1 MLLFRSHSEHTTV
14 LQVRYAN
21 TPTSHA
27 TVQSIHRK
35 LRLPSYFR
43 NELADYSLIA
53 NLSCK
58 FNDDA
63 TFVIGNRS
71 SLNFRLHKPICGVI
85 FRRLL
90 QKVGFCVLPIY
101 EFRTSSDVAIFNNQE
116 DPESM
121 MMVCKANVEHVASEI
136 SSFSCLVIAD
146 QRLDVLAT
154 AMSAEQET
162 SNTIN
167 SLHVKFSPD
176 NTNEPIEYSN
186 YYAPLQNNEVIPNDY
201 PTRTSFRIDN
211 PYGIHPPHEIID
223 QSSSRDSE
231 KVVEVSP
238 NERYV
243 RLNTLLGKG
252 AYKVVYKAIDRDEG
266 YEVAWNT
273 MQAMSN
279 PNNKDL
285 EHEIQILKSVRHP
298 NIIAFH
304 DAWYGDNE
312 FVFVTE
318 LMTSGTLREYIRKL
332 VPLPNLKIIKRW
344 SRQILKGLAYLHGHN
359 PPIIHRDIKCD
370 NIFINGA
377 HGEVKIGDMGTAEM
391 KLGKK
396 YTLIGTPEFMAPE
409 MYEEQGYSEKV
420 DIYAFGMCLL
430 EMATGEY
437 PYGECK
443 NAAQIYKKV
452 SAGVKPAC
460 LSKVVNPEVLS
471 VIENCLS
478 NEDERMSAQEIL
490 EHSFLAVEPDVV
502 LLAADPDNVHLTLQ
516 VVFKG
521 MDKLSVKFD
530 FNVET
535 DTAEEVVREMIEE
548 QVLPERYQQHITK
561 EINRILRDIDKPSE
575 SEQAEQVRRSVWRRE
590 SDIRN
595 ELERTRAELNQANE
609 RVLEIEQKYETYE
622 SRVLAAENKYREAL
636 RTLKE
641 LEELK
646 LPAIAE
652 VDNKPPNEIMNS
664 LSINSPSTAVS
675 QSLDE
680 REREKL
686 VNHILDEYSDD
697 TDISVF
703 VTDCALASHRGA
715 DKAQEWAKKL
725 QNQDIMT
732 VGDLRDLHD
741 EDWAGIGL
749 TVFALRALKNM
760 LKGKRLAASSPSPQ
774 QQTPASPPQV
784 IQSPPS

>member
-1 MLLFRSHSEHTTV
+1 M
-14 LQVRYAN
+14 
-21 TPTSHA
+21 
-27 TVQSIHRK
+27 
-35 LRLPSYFR
+35 
-43 NELADYSLIA
+43 
-53 NLSCK
+53 
-58 FNDDA
+58 
-63 TFVIGNRS
+63 S
-71 SLNFRLHKPICGVI
+71 S
-85 FRRLL
+85 
-90 QKVGFCVLPIY
+90 
-101 EFRTSSDVAIFNNQE
+101 
-116 DPESM
+116 
-121 MMVCKANVEHVASEI
+121 
-136 SSFSCLVIAD
+136 
-146 QRLDVLAT
+146 
-154 AMSAEQET
+154 EQEN
-162 SNTIN
+162 SNTTN
-167 SLHVKFSPD
+167 NLHVKFSTE

-211 PYGIHPPHEIID
+211 PYGIHPPNEIID

-231 KVVEVSP
+231 KVVEISP

-252 AYKVVYKAIDRDEG
+252 AYKVVYKAIDREEG

-312 FVFVTE
+312 FVFITE

-460 LSKVVNPEVLS
+460 LSKVQNPEVLS

-478 NEDERMSAQEIL
+478 NEDQRMSAQEIL

-595 ELERTRAELNQANE
+595 ELDRTRAELTQANDK
-609 RVLEIEQKYETYE
+609 VLEIEQKCDSIE
-622 SRVLAAENKYREAL
+622 SRARAAENKYREAI

-641 LEELK
+641 LEESRMSQIETDTK
-646 LPAIAE
+646 LDSLAH
-652 VDNKPPNEIMNS
+652 
-664 LSINSPSTAVS
+664 LSIQSNSTTQQAIIE
-675 QSLDE
+675 D

-725 QNQDIMT
+725 KNQDIMT

-760 LKGKRLAASSPSPQ
+760 LKGKRLAASSQLSQSQHTPQIPS
-774 QQTPASPPQV
+774 SPPQA
-784 IQSPPS
+784 IHSPPS

>member
-1 MLLFRSHSEHTTV
+1 MSDS
-14 LQVRYAN
+14 QQN
-21 TPTSHA
+21 ISPTSTA
-27 TVQSIHRK
+27 TQESSNDEDPGG
-35 LRLPSYFR
+35 LTGNYPSSYNPDGQR
-43 NELADYSLIA
+43 IPAS
-53 NLSCK
+53 
-58 FNDDA
+58 
-63 TFVIGNRS
+63 
-71 SLNFRLHKPICGVI
+71 
-85 FRRLL
+85 
-90 QKVGFCVLPIY
+90 
-101 EFRTSSDVAIFNNQE
+101 SSDTAIT
-116 DPESM
+116 P
-121 MMVCKANVEHVASEI
+121 ANENPDYEKSVSFSTPYATYPTHSS
-136 SSFSCLVIAD
+136 SSF
-146 QRLDVLAT
+146 QRD
-154 AMSAEQET
+154 
-162 SNTIN
+162 
-167 SLHVKFSPD
+167 
-176 NTNEPIEYSN
+176 
-186 YYAPLQNNEVIPNDY
+186 
-201 PTRTSFRIDN
+201 
-211 PYGIHPPHEIID
+211 PYGGLSMLHANEIID
-223 QSSSRDSE
+223 QSSSHGTE
-231 KVVEVSP
+231 HVVEVSP

-243 RLNTLLGKG
+243 KLNTLLGKG
-252 AYKVVYKAIDRDEG
+252 AYKVVYKAIDREEG

-273 MQAMSN
+273 IQAMQT

-304 DAWYGDNE
+304 DAWYGENE
-312 FVFVTE
+312 FIFITE

-332 VPLPNLKIIKRW
+332 SPLPNMKIVKRW

-396 YTLIGTPEFMAPE
+396 YTIIGTPEFMAPE

-437 PYGECK
+437 PYGECR

-460 LSKVVNPEVLS
+460 LQKVQNSEVLN
-471 VIENCLS
+471 VIVNCLGPE
-478 NEDERMSAQEIL
+478 NERMSAQEIL

-502 LLAADPDNVHLTLQ
+502 LLAADPNHVHMTLQ

-548 QVLPERYQQHITK
+548 QVLPERYQHHITK

-575 SEQAEQVRRSVWRRE
+575 DEQAEQVRRSVWRRE
-590 SDIRN
+590 SDIRS
-595 ELERTRAELNQANE
+595 ELDKTRMELRRATE
-609 RVLEIEQKYETYE
+609 LVKEIEAKCEDYE
-622 SRVLAAENKYREAL
+622 SRARTAESRYRDAIRGL
-636 RTLKE
+636 
-641 LEELK
+641 LEV
-646 LPAIAE
+646 E
-652 VDNKPPNEIMNS
+652 VEGAKAKTMMA
-664 LSINSPSTAVS
+664 SPTTTTTTNTEEHDG
-675 QSLDE
+675 LGI
-680 REREKL
+680 EKL
-686 VNHILDEYSDD
+686 NLDVPKEDSASAVDVPKTEESPLVRDQLVSHILEEYSDD
-697 TDISVF
+697 TDIAVF
-703 VTDCALASHRGA
+703 VQDCAMASHRSQE
-715 DKAQEWAKKL
+715 KALEWIKKL

-760 LKGKRLAASSPSPQ
+760 LKGKRLAVQTMTPTNGNHSTSPSS
-774 QQTPASPPQV
+774 AYA
-784 IQSPPS
+784 

>member
-1 MLLFRSHSEHTTV
+1 
-14 LQVRYAN
+14 
-21 TPTSHA
+21 P
-27 TVQSIHRK
+27 
-35 LRLPSYFR
+35 P
-43 NELADYSLIA
+43 
-53 NLSCK
+53 
-58 FNDDA
+58 
-63 TFVIGNRS
+63 
-71 SLNFRLHKPICGVI
+71 
-85 FRRLL
+85 
-90 QKVGFCVLPIY
+90 
-101 EFRTSSDVAIFNNQE
+101 
-116 DPESM
+116 
-121 MMVCKANVEHVASEI
+121 SEI
-136 SSFSCLVIAD
+136 
-146 QRLDVLAT
+146 
-154 AMSAEQET
+154 
-162 SNTIN
+162 N
-167 SLHVKFSPD
+167 
-176 NTNEPIEYSN
+176 
-186 YYAPLQNNEVIPNDY
+186 
-201 PTRTSFRIDN
+201 
-211 PYGIHPPHEIID
+211 D
-223 QSSSRDSE
+223 QSSSHDSE

-243 RLNTLLGKG
+243 KLNTLLGKG
-252 AYKVVYKAIDRDEG
+252 AYKVVYKAIDREEG

-273 MQAMSN
+273 MQSMQS

-304 DAWYGDNE
+304 DAWYGENE
-312 FVFVTE
+312 FVFITE

-332 VPLPNLKIIKRW
+332 APLPNLKIIKRW

-396 YTLIGTPEFMAPE
+396 YTVIGTPEFMAPE
-409 MYEEQGYSEKV
+409 MYEEQGYNEKV

-452 SAGVKPAC
+452 SAGIKPAC
-460 LSKVVNPEVLS
+460 LLKVQNPEVLN

-548 QVLPERYQQHITK
+548 QVLPERYQHHITK
-561 EINRILRDIDKPSE
+561 EINRILRDIDKPTE

-595 ELERTRAELNQANE
+595 ELDRTRDELNHATD
-609 RVLEIEQKYETYE
+609 RVHEIEQKCDDFEN
-622 SRVLAAENKYREAL
+622 RARAAENRYRDAL
-636 RTLKE
+636 RNLRE
-641 LEELK
+641 LEELRS
-646 LPAIAE
+646 PT
-652 VDNKPPNEIMNS
+652 S
-664 LSINSPSTAVS
+664 LSESGLSDTMSTMSLVNGHS
-675 QSLDE
+675 QE
-680 REREKL
+680 EREKL
-686 VNHILDEYSDD
+686 VNHILDGNVDHVEYSDD
-697 TDISVF
+697 TDIGVF
-703 VTDCALASHRGA
+703 VADCAQASHRGA
-715 DKAQEWAKKL
+715 DKAHEWARKL

-760 LKGKRLAASSPSPQ
+760 LKGKRLAANQ
-774 QQTPASPPQV
+774 Q
-784 IQSPPS
+784 

>member
-1 MLLFRSHSEHTTV
+1 MSSEQQQQRQQSPPPPTPPPPPV
-14 LQVRYAN
+14 PSQQQQLQ
-21 TPTSHA
+21 
-27 TVQSIHRK
+27 Q
-35 LRLPSYFR
+35 
-43 NELADYSLIA
+43 
-53 NLSCK
+53 
-58 FNDDA
+58 
-63 TFVIGNRS
+63 
-71 SLNFRLHKPICGVI
+71 PI
-85 FRRLL
+85 
-90 QKVGFCVLPIY
+90 
-101 EFRTSSDVAIFNNQE
+101 
-116 DPESM
+116 
-121 MMVCKANVEHVASEI
+121 
-136 SSFSCLVIAD
+136 
-146 QRLDVLAT
+146 
-154 AMSAEQET
+154 EQ
-162 SNTIN
+162 NN
-167 SLHVKFSPD
+167 SLHISFSPD
-176 NTNEPIEYSN
+176 IVDNYDENKEYSN
-186 YYAPLQNNEVIPNDY
+186 YYAPLSQTFNNNPSNDMLTSPPSSQQLDY
-201 PTRTSFRIDN
+201 ANFPTRTSFRPSTMDN
-211 PYGIHPPHEIID
+211 YSLSHDIND
-223 QSSSRDSE
+223 QSGSHDSE
-231 KVVEVSP
+231 KIVEVSP
-238 NERYV
+238 NERYIK
-243 RLNTLLGKG
+243 LNTLLGKG
-252 AYKVVYKAIDRDEG
+252 AYKVVYKAIDREEG

-273 MQAMSN
+273 MQQTLHS

-304 DAWYGDNE
+304 DAWYGENE
-312 FVFVTE
+312 FVFITE

-332 VPLPNLKIIKRW
+332 TPLPNLKIIKRW
-344 SRQILKGLAYLHGHN
+344 SRQILKGLAYLHSHN

-452 SAGVKPAC
+452 SAGIKPAC
-460 LSKVVNPEVLS
+460 LMKVQNPEVLS

-502 LLAADPDNVHLTLQ
+502 LLAADPDNIHLTLQ

-530 FNVET
+530 FNVES

-548 QVLPERYQQHITK
+548 QVLPERYQHHITK

-590 SDIRN
+590 SDIRS
-595 ELERTRAELNQANE
+595 ELDRTRQELNHATD
-609 RVLEIEQKYETYE
+609 RVLEIEQKCDDFEN
-622 SRVLAAENKYREAL
+622 RARAAENRYREAL
-636 RTLKE
+636 RNLRD
-641 LEELK
+641 LEELRSPTST
-646 LPAIAE
+646 L
-652 VDNKPPNEIMNS
+652 VDDEYHTKKPLLTDTLANMTISSSNGHVPE
-664 LSINSPSTAVS
+664 
-675 QSLDE
+675 E

-697 TDISVF
+697 TDINVF
-703 VTDCALASHRGA
+703 VEDCAQASHRSL
-715 DKAQEWAKKL
+715 DKAHEWARKL

-760 LKGKRLAASSPSPQ
+760 LKGKRLAASSNQPQ
-774 QQTPASPPQV
+774 SYSVSPPHSMQS
-784 IQSPPS
+784 SPPPPPSAPSALL

>member
-1 MLLFRSHSEHTTV
+1 
-14 LQVRYAN
+14 
-21 TPTSHA
+21 
-27 TVQSIHRK
+27 
-35 LRLPSYFR
+35 
-43 NELADYSLIA
+43 
-53 NLSCK
+53 
-58 FNDDA
+58 
-63 TFVIGNRS
+63 
-71 SLNFRLHKPICGVI
+71 
-85 FRRLL
+85 
-90 QKVGFCVLPIY
+90 
-101 EFRTSSDVAIFNNQE
+101 
-116 DPESM
+116 
-121 MMVCKANVEHVASEI
+121 
-136 SSFSCLVIAD
+136 
-146 QRLDVLAT
+146 
-154 AMSAEQET
+154 MSAEQET

-452 SAGVKPAC
+452 SAVKY
-460 LSKVVNPEVLS
+460 
-471 VIENCLS
+471 
-478 NEDERMSAQEIL
+478 
-490 EHSFLAVEPDVV
+490 F
-502 LLAADPDNVHLTLQ
+502 T
-516 VVFKG
+516 FG
-521 MDKLSVKFD
+521 
-530 FNVET
+530 
-535 DTAEEVVREMIEE
+535 
-548 QVLPERYQQHITK
+548 
-561 EINRILRDIDKPSE
+561 
-575 SEQAEQVRRSVWRRE
+575 
-590 SDIRN
+590 
-595 ELERTRAELNQANE
+595 NE
-609 RVLEIEQKYETYE
+609 RNL
-622 SRVLAAENKYREAL
+622 
-636 RTLKE
+636 
-641 LEELK
+641 
-646 LPAIAE
+646 
-652 VDNKPPNEIMNS
+652 
-664 LSINSPSTAVS
+664 
-675 QSLDE
+675 
-680 REREKL
+680 
-686 VNHILDEYSDD
+686 IL
-697 TDISVF
+697 I
-703 VTDCALASHRGA
+703 L
-715 DKAQEWAKKL
+715 L
-725 QNQDIMT
+725 
-732 VGDLRDLHD
+732 
-741 EDWAGIGL
+741 
-749 TVFALRALKNM
+749 FA
-760 LKGKRLAASSPSPQ
+760 
-774 QQTPASPPQV
+774 
-784 IQSPPS
+784 